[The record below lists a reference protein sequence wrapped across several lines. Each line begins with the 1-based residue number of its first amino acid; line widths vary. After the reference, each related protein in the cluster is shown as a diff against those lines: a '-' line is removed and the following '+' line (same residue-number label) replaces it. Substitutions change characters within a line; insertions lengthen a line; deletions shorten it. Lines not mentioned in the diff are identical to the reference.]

1 MNFKSSRIQFR
12 ISDLVESML
21 STSQVHIVEYV
32 YVILPLFRILKCSV
46 ATDVWNW
53 IIVSASGALITSFT
67 LLR

>member
-1 MNFKSSRIQFR
+1 
-12 ISDLVESML
+12 ML